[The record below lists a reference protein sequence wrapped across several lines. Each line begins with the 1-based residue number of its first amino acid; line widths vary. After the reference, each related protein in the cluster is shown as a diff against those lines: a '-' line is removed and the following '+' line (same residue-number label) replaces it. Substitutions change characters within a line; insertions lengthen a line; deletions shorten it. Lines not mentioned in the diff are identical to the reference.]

1 MVSWIIMSLPVL
13 GGRVDLVQRGGYLL
27 QVVASPMWLAAVL
40 ICCITAVGVKVLID
54 RVESRLVHR
63 FQLESGKSYM
73 YRYND
78 PAARAV
84 ATPTDSAGNMIGVR
98 DQAPVASV
106 IVQVSQTDAGSP
118 VFVASAEA
126 PLGSGPQPTLAQ
138 GYDAAEVINQV
149 LGKVYPAKTNGQIGS
164 VRLLPG
170 VYPLVTPLVV
180 SRGDLT
186 LSGSTGVVLVRAQ
199 PPSFQAKA
207 GEGAMMNTGP
217 LISVAASNVVIRDV
231 QLDGAVPG
239 TGSPKM
245 GDGASG
251 GVVISGALSNV
262 LVENVGVRNVST
274 TAISAVIND
283 TNAPTGGVQS
293 GIVVRG
299 CVIDRCGM
307 GGVSLA
313 KRGKRSLN
321 HSSDIVTG
329 AIVVRSDGHQV
340 FGNRISRT
348 GSHAVC
354 LTGVSHSQVV
364 ANQIQHVSLYNEV
377 GVFGHGIA
385 VDGNCGNDPVETVVI
400 SANIIDTVH
409 LPASKRNATCTG
421 IEIADGISGA
431 ICTSN
436 HVSNVALGYGVYFG
450 GGLAPSSNGVISSNV
465 VIGCNG
471 YGVWVNARGQQP
483 STKFPHSSSDPSAGC
498 VVVGNC
504 LQGNAPAGLRSDN
517 VNDQTI
523 VGNVISNSDGAAG
536 LMLLGGNRRVTVVA
550 NTVAGQL
557 VPSKTRSG
565 LLIQP
570 SAPSSDATHSY
581 SPSSGSGLIDIL
593 VRGNVS
599 PDDQSLTG
607 HGLNFA
613 GTETPRNDHSRSY
626 SSAAGDMVVVGAN
639 VH

>member
-1 MVSWIIMSLPVL
+1 MVSWMPVHVL
-13 GGRVDLVQRGGYLL
+13 AHVFDLVGTLQGVGYLL
-27 QVVASPMWLAAVL
+27 QVVASPVWLVAAAL
-40 ICCITAVGVKVLID
+40 ICCITLGLFKVLID
-54 RVESRLVHR
+54 RVESRLAR
-63 FQLESGKSYM
+63 RLQLANDKSYM
-73 YRYND
+73 YSD
-78 PAARAV
+78 VGAAV
-84 ATPTDSAGNMIGVR
+84 ATPTDSSDISVR
-98 DQAPVASV
+98 EQAPVASV
-106 IVQVSQTDAGSP
+106 IVQVSQTGAGP
-118 VFVASAEA
+118 AVFVASAEA
-126 PLGSGPQPTLAQ
+126 PLGSGLQPTLAQ
-138 GYDAAEVINQV
+138 GHDAADVINQV
-149 LGKVYPAKTNGQIGS
+149 LAKVYPAKMNGQIGS

-170 VYPLVTPLVV
+170 VYPLATPLVV

-186 LSGSTGVVLVRAQ
+186 LCGSTGVVLVRAQ
-199 PPSFQAKA
+199 SPSLNAKD
-207 GEGAMMNTGP
+207 GEGGMINTGP
-217 LISVAASNVVIRDV
+217 LISVDASNVVIRDM
-231 QLDGAVPG
+231 QLDGAVQG

-245 GDGASG
+245 GVGASG

-262 LVENVGVRNVST
+262 LVENVGVRNVSG

-283 TNAPTGGVQS
+283 NNAPAGGVQS

-313 KRGKRSLN
+313 KRGSVNL
-321 HSSDIVTG
+321 SSDIVGG
-329 AIVVRSDGHQV
+329 AIVVRSLGHLV

-354 LTGVSHSQVV
+354 LTGVSCSQVV

-385 VDGNCGNDPVETVVI
+385 VDGNCGDDPVETVVI

-409 LPASKRNATCTG
+409 LPANKRNATCTG

-450 GGLAPSSNGVISSNV
+450 GGIAPSSNGVIASNV

-517 VNDQTI
+517 VSDETI
-523 VGNVISNSDGAAG
+523 VGNVVSNSDGAAA

-550 NTVAGQL
+550 NTVGGQL
-557 VPSKTRSG
+557 VPSKTQAG

-599 PDDQSLTG
+599 PDHQALSG
-607 HGLNFA
+607 HGLNVA
-613 GTETPRNDHSRSY
+613 GTETPRDDQSRSY
-626 SSAAGDMVVVGAN
+626 SSVGGDMVVVGAN